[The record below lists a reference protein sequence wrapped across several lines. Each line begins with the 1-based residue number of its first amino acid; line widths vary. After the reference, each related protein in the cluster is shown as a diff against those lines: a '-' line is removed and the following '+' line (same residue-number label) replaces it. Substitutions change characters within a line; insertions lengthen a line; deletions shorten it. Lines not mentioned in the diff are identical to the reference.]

1 MEGCRVGK
9 KNGVLIVQMGINERM
24 ERVESLTEMEGGLR
38 VFIELLGMEDI
49 WVVTNL
55 ELTKSLMLSSEEED
69 HSCPRP
75 NLSLCFFTKSSCW
88 NQDHAHL

>member
-24 ERVESLTEMEGGLR
+24 ERVESLTEMESGLR

-55 ELTKSLMLSSEEED
+55 ELTKSLMLSSKEED

-75 NLSLCFFTKSSCW
+75 NLSLCFFTTSSCW